1 MNAVVKPQNTPP
13 AGRTSVVATESP
25 LDGCG
30 ELYTLS
36 GESPSTAERLAALRQ
51 ALADTDG
58 RKHRAVVLNW
68 DYKTPFGDDF
78 VAPALQVFEELA
90 ARGHR
95 VALTSQRTGDER
107 VLETL
112 AIECIVTG
120 LNVQYFREVA
130 RARLWARYL

>member
-1 MNAVVKPQNTPP
+1 MNAVVKPQNTLVLGREP
-13 AGRTSVVATESP
+13 ARATKVL

-30 ELYTLS
+30 AIYTLS
-36 GESPSTAERLAALRQ
+36 GNPASTTERLAALRH

-58 RKHRAVVLNW
+58 RKHRAVILNW
-68 DYKTPFGDDF
+68 DYSTPFGDDF
-78 VAPALQVFEELA
+78 IAPALQLFEELA

-95 VALTSQRTGDER
+95 VGLTSQRTGDER

-130 RARLWARYL
+130 RATLWARYL